1 MSLPRPIACLLV
13 LVLLPL
19 SAVAQDNAQDN
30 PIVQRMQSFVQAYNA
45 GDAAAIG
52 AFYTEDGALFPP
64 QSPAMVGRDE
74 IAAYYARA
82 FQGGAGNLRLNF
94 LEIRQLGPEFVIEI
108 GETMVS
114 VGEQEIHGRYLH
126 IWTLVDGEWFLRR
139 DMFHV
144 LEVK

>member
-1 MSLPRPIACLLV
+1 MSLPRPFAWLLI

-45 GDAAAIG
+45 GDAATIG

-74 IAAYYARA
+74 IAAYYATA
-82 FQGGAGNLRLNF
+82 FQGGASNLRLSF

-108 GETMVS
+108 GETLAS
-114 VGEQEIHGRYLH
+114 VGEKEVHGRYLH
-126 IWTLVDGEWFLRR
+126 IWALVDGEWYLRR
-139 DMFHV
+139 DMYHV
-144 LEVK
+144 LAVQ